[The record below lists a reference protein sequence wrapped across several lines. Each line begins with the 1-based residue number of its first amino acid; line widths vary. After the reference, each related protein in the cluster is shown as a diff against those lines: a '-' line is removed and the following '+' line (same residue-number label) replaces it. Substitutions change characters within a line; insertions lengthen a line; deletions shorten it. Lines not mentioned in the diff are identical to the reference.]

1 VTIFCRVFSNFVAL
15 FCKYFQRVE
24 FRENIW
30 TRQWCDK
37 RAAPMDEVNSHPG
50 IPCDAD
56 GIPIF
61 FVLPPSIKARYDEK
75 MRRCEARWRATSD
88 PAFVSEA
95 LRLTGWHRQP
105 PAPWVVEAACGPIA
119 ARRTKKHTTRAYN
132 AAVRLRRYEAVRA
145 ARAGGLT
152 WEEAYKCASEVL
164 EQTPARGKW
173 PSMKASYETVTR
185 DLKQG
190 RFAARYGIPKTL
202 RADPTT

>member
-1 VTIFCRVFSNFVAL
+1 
-15 FCKYFQRVE
+15 
-24 FRENIW
+24 
-30 TRQWCDK
+30 
-37 RAAPMDEVNSHPG
+37 MDEVNSHPG

-105 PAPWVVEAACGPIA
+105 PASWVVEAACDLIT
-119 ARRTKKHTTRAYN
+119 ARRTKEHTTRAHN

-152 WEEAYKCASEVL
+152 WEEAYKRAAEDLARVPDVRCK
-164 EQTPARGKW
+164 PA
-173 PSMKASYETVTR
+173 SMKAAYKTVKR
-185 DLKQG
+185 DLRQG
-190 RFAARYGIPKTL
+190 HFAARYGIPKTP
-202 RADPTT
+202 RADPTA